1 MGALTPS
8 LIFFLLICLVFL
20 LFAFYRLASIM
31 LAFDGLF
38 VQRPL
43 SGVWFGPQPVV
54 EEAFQSSS
62 PAVRI

>member
-1 MGALTPS
+1 MPS
-8 LIFFLLICLVFL
+8 LIFFIGLFGFFL

-31 LAFDGLF
+31 LTLDGLF